1 MIVGALIVKTLMHR
15 LAKIHEKDGKVEEAA
30 KIMQELQVSLLLKSY
45 YFPTRIAMPSPTPCG
60 AGGDL
65 WVDGETG
72 EGGVDLGADEA
83 LSAHPRLY
91 QVANI

>member
-45 YFPTRIAMPSPTPCG
+45 HFPTRIAMPSPTPCG
-60 AGGDL
+60 LGGDL

-83 LSAHPRLY
+83 LSTHPRLY